1 MGDTNN
7 HVGEERAMHLN
18 MTIELP
24 ENLHEDQRQA
34 AMKAAQEAA
43 ILTLFRDGAIS
54 SRVAA
59 QALGLTYHAFLD
71 RLAEVGLPVA
81 RGPLA
86 MRALASVRQHVS
98 RQPPTRV

>member
-1 MGDTNN
+1 
-7 HVGEERAMHLN
+7 MHLN

-24 ENLHEDQRQA
+24 ENLQEDQRQA

-71 RLAEVGLPVA
+71 HLAEIGLPVA
-81 RGPLA
+81 RGTLA
-86 MRALASVRQHVS
+86 THALASVRQHIS
-98 RQPPTRV
+98 QEPPSQG

>member
-1 MGDTNN
+1 
-7 HVGEERAMHLN
+7 MHLN

-24 ENLHEDQRQA
+24 ENLQEDQRQA

-71 RLAEVGLPVA
+71 RLAEIGLPIV

-86 MRALASVRQHVS
+86 THALASVRRHVS
-98 RQPPTRV
+98 QQPSSQG